1 MPDDSIPHPD
11 AEFHNWAG
19 PFSAYVATNG
29 ADMGLSPDDIKP
41 LTDATSAWN
50 TAYPAHTTAHAAA
63 SAATSV
69 KIQARDAYE
78 AVARPIIQQL
88 QASPKV
94 TDAQRKTMKLNVHL
108 KTRTPASVPTT
119 KPMATVDTSKHLQHT
134 ISFLDSTSSGSKR
147 KPAGVASCE
156 IWSKVGGPA
165 PTDYTQMMYVES
177 PTKTPCLVTYEGA
190 QAGLTVWYWMRW
202 VNTRNQ
208 KGPWSDPVSATIA
221 G

>member
-1 MPDDSIPHPD
+1 MANDSIPPAD
-11 AEFHNWAG
+11 PEFHNWAG
-19 PFSAYVATNG
+19 PFSDYVAAN
-29 ADMGLSPDDIKP
+29 AAAMGLTADDVKP
-41 LTDATSAWN
+41 LTDAITAWK

-63 SAATSV
+63 RAATSV
-69 KIQARDAYE
+69 KIQARDTYE

-88 QASPKV
+88 QANPKV
-94 TDAQRKTMKLNVHL
+94 TDAQRKTMKINVRV
-108 KTRTPASVPTT
+108 KTRTPVSVPTT
-119 KPMATVDTSKHLQHT
+119 KPIATVDTSKHLQHT
-134 ISFLDSTSSGSKR
+134 IDFLDSTSSGSKK

-165 PTDYTQMMYVES
+165 PTDYTQMMFVEA
-177 PTKTPCLVTYEGA
+177 PTKTPCLVTYTGA
-190 QAGLTVWYWMRW
+190 QAGMTVWYWMRW